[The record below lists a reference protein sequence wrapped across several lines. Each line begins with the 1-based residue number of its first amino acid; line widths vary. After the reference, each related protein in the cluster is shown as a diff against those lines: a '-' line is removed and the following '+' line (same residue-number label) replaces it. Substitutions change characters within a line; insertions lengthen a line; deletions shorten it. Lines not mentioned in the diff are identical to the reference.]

1 MRTAIAAIFSAA
13 SLIAL
18 TGCDSNAEPTASSML
33 TYQVDSASQR
43 SWWLTRD
50 GVVLHGA
57 ASAKGRSIP
66 LPGWLWA
73 GAPVCPPDLA
83 LGPRGEAVVTSNVIP
98 TVWRIDAGTLAVS
111 VHELRLSADND
122 KDVGFV
128 AIVYVPE
135 QASFL
140 AYSESPRAVWKIDRQ
155 LTSATKVSPA
165 DLSRMRS
172 ARSISV
178 RGPCA
183 EVSQRLSQLAGIAEV
198 P

>member
-1 MRTAIAAIFSAA
+1 MRNAIASILSAA

-18 TGCDSNAEPTASSML
+18 MGCDSSAQPMASSML
-33 TYQVDSASQR
+33 SYQVDSTNQR

-50 GVVLHGA
+50 GVVVHGA
-57 ASAKGRSIP
+57 ASAKGRSIE

-73 GAPVCPPDLA
+73 ASPVCPPDLA
-83 LGPRGEAVVTSNVIP
+83 LGPDGEAVVTSNVTP
-98 TVWRIDAGTLAVS
+98 TVWRIDPDTLAVT

-122 KDVGFV
+122 KDVGFA

-135 QASFL
+135 QAAFL
-140 AYSESPRAVWKIDRQ
+140 AYSESPRSVWKIDRQ
-155 LTSATKVSPA
+155 LSRATKVSNT

-172 ARSISV
+172 ARSISL

-183 EVSQRLSQLAGIAEV
+183 EVSQRLSHLLASR
-198 P
+198 